1 MPLIDIHVIEGVF
14 NATDKQEMISK
25 ITDTM
30 VAIEG
35 EPMRGVT
42 WVRIHEVPSGQW
54 GIGGTAMTTAD
65 IKALQG
71 KSG

>member
-1 MPLIDIHVIEGVF
+1 MPLIDTHVIEGVF

-35 EPMRGVT
+35 ESR
-42 WVRIHEVPSGQW
+42 
-54 GIGGTAMTTAD
+54 
-65 IKALQG
+65 
-71 KSG
+71 

>member
-35 EPMRGVT
+35 ETMRGVT

-71 KSG
+71 ESR